1 MCIYQYIDREWGTV
15 GVRFFHWCCFKISS
29 ICQRCCCK
37 ISSICIPQNF
47 IQLGSQETKH
57 NAHAQR
63 EAKQRYQRF
72 YVIATLPLWMNKI
85 TPLISDALR
94 WYIHTVLYLYIYIGM
109 YCGRTVGLKS
119 CAYTIHIQVC
129 TSGNKKLQGH
139 TRTWK
144 QTRQTAETI
153 QFGRN
158 MPKYIHFCYEI
169 LYCIEPMSEKFQF
182 CLVAPCSNDRVVFAS
197 MLHVFIASVN
207 KRKQHFWLTEDFI
220 LSPSSTA
227 SSWQSS
233 RHKKKEIWNVLQG

>member
-1 MCIYQYIDREWGTV
+1 MHMHNEKLNNAINDSMSLLLYPCGWTRS
-15 GVRFFHWCCFKISS
+15 HPSS
-29 ICQRCCCK
+29 QMPFDDT
-37 ISSICIPQNF
+37 SI
-47 IQLGSQETKH
+47 
-57 NAHAQR
+57 
-63 EAKQRYQRF
+63 
-72 YVIATLPLWMNKI
+72 
-85 TPLISDALR
+85 
-94 WYIHTVLYLYIYIGM
+94 LYYTYTHIYIGM

-182 CLVAPCSNDRVVFAS
+182 CPVAPCSNDRVVFAS
-197 MLHVFIASVN
+197 MLHIFIASVN

>member
-94 WYIHTVLYLYIYIGM
+94 WYIHTVLYLYTYIYR
-109 YCGRTVGLKS
+109 YVLWKNCWPQVLCVYDTYPSL
-119 CAYTIHIQVC
+119 HIRQ
-129 TSGNKKLQGH
+129 QEI
-139 TRTWK
+139 TRTYKDMKANPPNSWD
-144 QTRQTAETI
+144 
-153 QFGRN
+153 N
-158 MPKYIHFCYEI
+158 
-169 LYCIEPMSEKFQF
+169 
-182 CLVAPCSNDRVVFAS
+182 
-197 MLHVFIASVN
+197 SV
-207 KRKQHFWLTEDFI
+207 W
-220 LSPSSTA
+220 
-227 SSWQSS
+227 
-233 RHKKKEIWNVLQG
+233 